1 VNLSTLQGIKIQEE
15 EKTVV
20 LVVGEDTVM
29 MMKE

>member
-1 VNLSTLQGIKIQEE
+1 MNLSTLQGTNIQEE
-15 EKTVV
+15 EKTIV